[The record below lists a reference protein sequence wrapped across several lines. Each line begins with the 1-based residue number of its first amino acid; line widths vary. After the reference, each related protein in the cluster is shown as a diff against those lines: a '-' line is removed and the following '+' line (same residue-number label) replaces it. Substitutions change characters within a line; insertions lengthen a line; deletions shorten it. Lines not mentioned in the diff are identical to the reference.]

1 MKPDNKYLKS
11 LAVLFSGSLIAQGI
25 TILFAP
31 VMTRVFS
38 AENLGI
44 YTYLLSIA
52 TMFMPIINLR
62 YDMSIVSV
70 KEDEVFPLIKGSL
83 IVGIILSII
92 SSVGYGFF
100 VLFSNNDKLY
110 LTIPFFFLLVI
121 SYSLINVFTAYNNK
135 ERNYS
140 LISKVSI
147 IRSFFQNGL
156 VTIVGFI
163 NNGVSILLLFYS
175 IGQFAGVR
183 EQMKTLKPNLKII
196 WDIPIYN
203 VKQVLKK
210 EYKQPIYSTPAI
222 FFNGLA
228 YSLITIFMEKLYDFS
243 TVGFYSISIRMLGIP
258 IALIAGNVSKVF
270 FERATTI
277 YHKEFNFRKEYKQTL
292 VLLLIIAIPMTIF
305 LMLFSPILFSIFFG
319 KSWNIAGEYVVIL
332 APMFGIRFIVTTVSP
347 ALIIVGK
354 QRIEFLLQLSFL
366 ISIVG
371 IYIFAKLNEIDILSF
386 LRLISIFF
394 SLNYLSYLWFINKF
408 SKGDK

>member
-1 MKPDNKYLKS
+1 
-11 LAVLFSGSLIAQGI
+11 
-25 TILFAP
+25 
-31 VMTRVFS
+31 
-38 AENLGI
+38 
-44 YTYLLSIA
+44 
-52 TMFMPIINLR
+52 
-62 YDMSIVSV
+62 
-70 KEDEVFPLIKGSL
+70 
-83 IVGIILSII
+83 
-92 SSVGYGFF
+92 
-100 VLFSNNDKLY
+100 
-110 LTIPFFFLLVI
+110 
-121 SYSLINVFTAYNNK
+121 
-135 ERNYS
+135 
-140 LISKVSI
+140 
-147 IRSFFQNGL
+147 

-163 NNGVSILLLFYS
+163 NNSVSILLLFYS

-243 TVGFYSISIRMLGIP
+243 TVGFYSIAIRMLGIP

-332 APMFGIRFIVTTVSP
+332 APMFGIRFIVTTGAP
-347 ALIIVGK
+347 
-354 QRIEFLLQLSFL
+354 
-366 ISIVG
+366 
-371 IYIFAKLNEIDILSF
+371 
-386 LRLISIFF
+386 
-394 SLNYLSYLWFINKF
+394 
-408 SKGDK
+408 